1 MSNAV
6 MPLSDYVD
14 VCDKIRKKTNSTDKI
29 KSGDLAAKVD
39 EVYEAGKASGGG
51 DSYYDEFWDEYQA
64 NGNRTICDSMFAGNS
79 WNSNTFKPKYTIK
92 PARAQHMFLL
102 TSISGD
108 LVELCEKQGITL
120 DFSNCTLFN
129 NLMVNAMG
137 ITRIGVIDARKQT
150 DSGGMFNNMRSLVT
164 FDKYIVSETTP
175 YYSYAFQNAEKLE
188 NLTVEGVIAQ
198 NNFNV
203 QWSTKLSKSSI
214 KSIINCLSTT
224 TSGLTVTLSR
234 IAIDN
239 AFETSSGLADG
250 STSQEWLNLVATKTN
265 WTISLV

>member
-29 KSGDLAAKVD
+29 KSGDLANKVT

-51 DSYYDEFWDEYQA
+51 DSYYDEFWDDYQA
-64 NGNRTICDSMFAGNS
+64 YGNRTICDSMFAGNS
-79 WNSNTFKPKYTIK
+79 WTSNTFKPKYTIK
-92 PARAQHMFLL
+92 PERAQHMFLF
-102 TSISGD
+102 TGITGD

-137 ITRIGVIDARKQT
+137 ITRIGVIDARKRT
-150 DSGGMFNNMRSLVT
+150 DDGMMFYRMDALVT
-164 FDKYIVSETTP
+164 FEKFIVSETTP
-175 YYSYAFQNAEKLE
+175 FNYNSFYSVENLE

-250 STSQEWLNLVATKTN
+250 STGTEWLNLVATKPN